1 MAQERILIDGWGD
14 VQPTQFDWDFATTS
28 TDDSTRAMSGAA
40 YITPLFT
47 VESFAVVYRNLTVA
61 QCSRIL
67 QSIVQRPGRPFFS
80 LHYFSPYYGAWRTAA
95 FYVGQGTLKVRSLKV
110 GQERMQ
116 EISCNF
122 VGRDKLA

>member
-67 QSIVQRPGRPFFS
+67 QSIVQRPGRPYFT
-80 LHYFSPYYGAWRTAA
+80 LHYFSPYYGSWRTAS
-95 FYVGQGTLKVRSLKV
+95 FYVGQGSLKVRTLKV